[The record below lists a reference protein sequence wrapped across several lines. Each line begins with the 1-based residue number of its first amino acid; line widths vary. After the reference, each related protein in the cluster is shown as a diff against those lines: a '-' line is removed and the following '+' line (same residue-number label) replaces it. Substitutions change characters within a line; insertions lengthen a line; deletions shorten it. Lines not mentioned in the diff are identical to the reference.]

1 MAFYVGQQA
10 TALVSERMRIDI
22 NGNVGIGTSSPASKL
37 NISMAGVVANTLSL
51 INVSSWGNNTVQLF
65 NSNGGTTGSEVLL
78 LGVQAGGNG
87 NLASGFGFG
96 RENSSDWGTYISLKT
111 HSTSTSVQDELYE
124 RMRITAAG
132 NVGIGTTS
140 PVAKLDVNG
149 TSNFAANVYHSI
161 GGQKFFAGSGGTYAY
176 IYTGTTALNFI
187 NGNDTS
193 TLMTLLNGGSVGIG
207 TTSPLTKLDVRSGY
221 ITAGTGTSTSGTTI
235 LGGYYGDGNL
245 TILGTE
251 YSSGGPMLGYGVTPS
266 TTSAGAFLSSTGV
279 NVYRSAYVQDGGTHR
294 WYIGGVQ
301 TVAIGSAVSTSERM
315 RINADG
321 NLGIGTS
328 GPLQILHVNGSI
340 LLDGVTNGY
349 QQSATRAIGYGSN
362 SGAVNTDGFSGMD
375 IQSVN
380 APAPNGG
387 NYSQNVRF
395 WAHHYGTGTG
405 NTPRMVIQYNGNVGI
420 GTTSPVTK
428 LQVVSDAEAALFKG
442 TATFGSAIQIEASS
456 TGGRIY
462 QLQSSANGA
471 GEGGGKLLFV
481 DKTAAATRLT
491 IISDGNVG
499 IGTTDPTQKLDI
511 NGTLRIRTV
520 SAASDAN
527 FLTIDAS
534 GNVNYRTGG
543 ANGTSGTSGANGS
556 PGSPGSSGTTG
567 VSGTSGT
574 SGANGSPGSSGTTG
588 VSGTS
593 GVNGTSGT
601 SGANGSPG
609 SSGATGTSGSSGSS
623 VGGSPVRAYVY
634 FNGTGTVTI
643 NGSNNVTSITDNGV
657 GDYTVNFT
665 TAFVDAYYAVSGTCT
680 LDFTNASSLYNVGLF
695 VPRQAN
701 AQVAGSCR
709 LACEYYDNTL
719 YDCVAVRAMFVRA

>member
-1 MAFYVGQQA
+1 
-10 TALVSERMRIDI
+10 
-22 NGNVGIGTSSPASKL
+22 
-37 NISMAGVVANTLSL
+37 
-51 INVSSWGNNTVQLF
+51 
-65 NSNGGTTGSEVLL
+65 
-78 LGVQAGGNG
+78 
-87 NLASGFGFG
+87 
-96 RENSSDWGTYISLKT
+96 
-111 HSTSTSVQDELYE
+111 
-124 RMRITAAG
+124 
-132 NVGIGTTS
+132 
-140 PVAKLDVNG
+140 
-149 TSNFAANVYHSI
+149 
-161 GGQKFFAGSGGTYAY
+161 
-176 IYTGTTALNFI
+176 
-187 NGNDTS
+187 
-193 TLMTLLNGGSVGIG
+193 
-207 TTSPLTKLDVRSGY
+207 
-221 ITAGTGTSTSGTTI
+221 
-235 LGGYYGDGNL
+235 
-245 TILGTE
+245 
-251 YSSGGPMLGYGVTPS
+251 
-266 TTSAGAFLSSTGV
+266 
-279 NVYRSAYVQDGGTHR
+279 
-294 WYIGGVQ
+294 
-301 TVAIGSAVSTSERM
+301 
-315 RINADG
+315 
-321 NLGIGTS
+321 
-328 GPLQILHVNGSI
+328 
-340 LLDGVTNGY
+340 
-349 QQSATRAIGYGSN
+349 
-362 SGAVNTDGFSGMD
+362 
-375 IQSVN
+375 
-380 APAPNGG
+380 
-387 NYSQNVRF
+387 
-395 WAHHYGTGTG
+395 
-405 NTPRMVIQYNGNVGI
+405 
-420 GTTSPVTK
+420 
-428 LQVVSDAEAALFKG
+428 
-442 TATFGSAIQIEASS
+442 
-456 TGGRIY
+456 
-462 QLQSSANGA
+462 
-471 GEGGGKLLFV
+471 LLFV